1 MQNAKRRE
9 EHEENRVLL
18 KSCHESDHI
27 PLILYNA
34 MVCQAITLIYSRDPC
49 APSALACTAPC
60 ALKKKKKKKHLTA
73 LKTDGILMK
82 LLASSNHAKRRHFS
96 LPSGKHFLYVSVAI
110 WRGQNTWS
118 KKQPNSFSLNLSTSV
133 EKKKKERKPKLG
145 RSNSKKE
152 DKK

>member
-9 EHEENRVLL
+9 EHEEKRVLL

-60 ALKKKKKKKHLTA
+60 AQKKLKKEEENLTA

-82 LLASSNHAKRRHFS
+82 LLGSFNLAKRRHFS
-96 LPSGKHFLYVSVAI
+96 LPSGKH
-110 WRGQNTWS
+110 
-118 KKQPNSFSLNLSTSV
+118 
-133 EKKKKERKPKLG
+133 
-145 RSNSKKE
+145 
-152 DKK
+152 